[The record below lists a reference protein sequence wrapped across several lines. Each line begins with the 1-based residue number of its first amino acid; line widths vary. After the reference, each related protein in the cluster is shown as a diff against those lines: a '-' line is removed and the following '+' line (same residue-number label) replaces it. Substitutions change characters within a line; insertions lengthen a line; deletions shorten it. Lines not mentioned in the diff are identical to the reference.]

1 MIRII
6 IFLIFTFTLN
16 AQVITNNSFNSSNS
30 IAMAGATVSNPGKLE
45 SIFSN
50 PANLANLSNASFLI
64 GSSQYY
70 ELNSLSYNFIAASFK
85 TGKNY
90 LALSVQKLGT
100 DAIEV
105 SNQLSSEISLSISQ
119 GFHLRKDRNS
129 TLSFGYNL
137 NFYTLDQGSSAGSL
151 GDGSNGIPSKKM
163 NSFGLDLGVI
173 ASLRSKVTLGVFVKN
188 INSPRIGQG
197 TNAQFLPRRLNIGF
211 SYHPSKILKTSFVFE
226 RLIYNST
233 NQFRFG
239 IEYEFHK
246 FLVLRTGV
254 QMKPNRFGFGFL
266 SPINDNLSFSY
277 GLITHPI
284 LPLSHNMEVG
294 FHF

>member
-1 MIRII
+1 MIKLI

-50 PANLANLSNASFLI
+50 PANLANLSNASFLM

-90 LALSVQKLGT
+90 LALSIQKLGT
-100 DAIEV
+100 DAIES
-105 SNQLSSEISLSISQ
+105 SNQLSSEISLSVSQ

-151 GDGSNGIPSKKM
+151 GDGSNGIPGKKM
-163 NSFGLDLGVI
+163 NSFGLDLGFI

-197 TNAQFLPRRLNIGF
+197 SNAQFLPRRLNIGC
-211 SYHPSKILKTSFVFE
+211 SYHPSKILKTSFAFE

>member
-1 MIRII
+1 M
-6 IFLIFTFTLN
+6 
-16 AQVITNNSFNSSNS
+16 
-30 IAMAGATVSNPGKLE
+30 
-45 SIFSN
+45 
-50 PANLANLSNASFLI
+50 
-64 GSSQYY
+64 
-70 ELNSLSYNFIAASFK
+70 
-85 TGKNY
+85 
-90 LALSVQKLGT
+90 
-100 DAIEV
+100 
-105 SNQLSSEISLSISQ
+105 
-119 GFHLRKDRNS
+119 
-129 TLSFGYNL
+129 
-137 NFYTLDQGSSAGSL
+137 
-151 GDGSNGIPSKKM
+151 
-163 NSFGLDLGVI
+163 
-173 ASLRSKVTLGVFVKN
+173 KN

-197 TNAQFLPRRLNIGF
+197 SNAQFLPRRLNIGC